1 VLVDWADARRAERYR
16 VFRQIVGA
24 DADFVHAVTVTES
37 DATLSGL
44 TSGSTV
50 KVRVTAANAAGE
62 SRPSAEAQIV
72 VP

>member
-1 VLVDWADARRAERYR
+1 
-16 VFRQIVGA
+16 
-24 DADFVHAVTVTES
+24 VTVTES

-44 TSGSTV
+44 PSGSTV

-62 SRPSAEAQIV
+62 SAPSAEAQIL